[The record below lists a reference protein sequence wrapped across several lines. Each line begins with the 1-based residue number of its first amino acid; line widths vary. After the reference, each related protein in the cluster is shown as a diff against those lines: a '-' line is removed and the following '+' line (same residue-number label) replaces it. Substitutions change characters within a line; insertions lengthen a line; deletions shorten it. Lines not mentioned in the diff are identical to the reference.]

1 MPYVYK
7 HRKPPESWHE
17 YIAGRPRALIPI
29 LVVEYICEW
38 GAFCLSRSAILE
50 VLEYAG
56 SLSIIVGVIFY
67 FAGSKSRLEQK
78 HYQAW
83 QVINTANGTTGNG
96 GRIDALQDL
105 NDDGVPLVNV
115 DVNNS
120 YLQNV
125 RLPNAKL
132 NRGFFSR
139 ADMRGANL
147 SGTDLAESV
156 MNYTNLRGAD
166 LSNAN
171 LDGVDLT
178 DADLMGANLAGIR
191 SWQTI
196 LSVKETNVGGVKN
209 APEGFV
215 DWAKKN
221 GAVEQP

>member
-7 HRKPPESWHE
+7 HRRPPEPWKE
-17 YIAGRPRALIPI
+17 YIAGRSRALLPI
-29 LVVEYICEW
+29 LAVEYLCEW
-38 GAFCLSRSAILE
+38 GAFCLSRSATLE
-50 VLEYAG
+50 LLEYAG

-67 FAGSKSRLEQK
+67 FAGAKSRLEQK

-83 QVINTANGTTGNG
+83 AVINTANGTTGNG

-115 DVNNS
+115 DVHNA
-120 YLQNV
+120 YLQNI

-132 NRGFFSR
+132 NRGFFGE

-147 SGTDLAESV
+147 SGADLAQSV
-156 MNYTNLRGAD
+156 MNFTNLRGAD

-178 DADLMGANLAGIR
+178 NADLAGANLAGIGN
-191 SWQTI
+191 WQTI
-196 LSVKETNVGGVKN
+196 QSVKGTNVGGVKN

-215 DWAKKN
+215 DWARKN
-221 GAVEQP
+221 GAEEQP